1 MSSYTVLVI
10 CSSEKRQRQRA
21 RQKSS
26 GLFSKKKKILC
37 TYSAL
42 FFFAVVVERLQRK
55 TFYLQVLFSE
65 CRIRCFF
72 FTNFLHW
79 RGIMEKEL
87 EREMKNKGDEVQR
100 RFHALV
106 RKWDMLAARKVK
118 ISSSEKTPIRTQ
130 AIEYVVNTKV
140 ANRLTGKTRGC
151 LNALFHLGLHRG
163 ADMRTFVG
171 TVTWL
176 SNFLASIGFHFL

>member
-10 CSSEKRQRQRA
+10 CSSEKRQRWRA
-21 RQKSS
+21 RQKLT
-26 GLFSKKKKILC
+26 GLFSKKKKYFTRTVHFFSLPLLLNDYNVKLSIYKF
-37 TYSAL
+37 YSQN
-42 FFFAVVVERLQRK
+42 VVSGV
-55 TFYLQVLFSE
+55 
-65 CRIRCFF
+65 FF

-106 RKWDMLAARKVK
+106 RKWDMLAASKVK

-163 ADMRTFVG
+163 ADKRTFVG